1 MAALPAFLKRNGESL
16 EFALDDSEFVFFVP
30 EVFFDSYKIA
40 NIIGSQVSLMGICN
54 YTIIDKNGKN
64 NGLHPFTFPTIFLT
78 EPYQI
83 DKKKGLQLNKSLRED
98 YTEEEPDDENNY
110 DADFADRQ
118 ADPDLVDADED
129 SADYRL
135 LRYKKG
141 DKIVVSVHVPQD
153 ITNVETFFTLFLLTA
168 KIPTTIP
175 YDKLHEYFIENAK
188 LNNFKYGLNMQMF
201 GILVSEIARCK
212 NDISKPFRY
221 SNTKDMHAYKPI
233 SVKLTPK
240 FISPFVSITSE
251 NFDLSLMGAITTE
264 NKKTTPL
271 EKVLMM

>member
-1 MAALPAFLKRNGESL
+1 
-16 EFALDDSEFVFFVP
+16 
-30 EVFFDSYKIA
+30 
-40 NIIGSQVSLMGICN
+40 MGICN

-98 YTEEEPDDENNY
+98 YTEEEEVISGDDEEAPL
-110 DADFADRQ
+110 ADKE
-118 ADPDLVDADED
+118 ADPDLVDTDED

-141 DKIVVSVHVPQD
+141 DKIVVSVHVPQN
-153 ITNVETFFTLFLLTA
+153 ITNVETFFELFLLTA

-175 YDKLHEYFIENAK
+175 YDKLQDYFIENGK
-188 LNNFKYGLNMQMF
+188 LNNFGYGLNMQMF

-221 SNTKDMHAYKPI
+221 STTKDMHNYKPLSI
-233 SVKLTPK
+233 KLTPK

-251 NFDLSLMGAITTE
+251 NFDQSLMGAITTE
-264 NKKTTPL
+264 NNKTTPL